1 MVEKRAAKKDKAK
14 QEAGDHKID
23 KEYTMLYLEDETIKK
38 VLHEVIKHPMA
49 NAGVV
54 FNNLGSKQPKYWKS
68 EEILLTLLLEVLDGE
83 HLALIKINEIDM
95 TEPVIPTEAS
105 EEFKQ
110 PTEPKEEEEPK
121 VDKEAEKEKLNQGLN
136 SLNEEVN

>member
-1 MVEKRAAKKDKAK
+1 LVEKRAAKKGKAK

-54 FNNLGSKQPKYWKS
+54 FNNLGSKQPK
-68 EEILLTLLLEVLDGE
+68 
-83 HLALIKINEIDM
+83 
-95 TEPVIPTEAS
+95 
-105 EEFKQ
+105 
-110 PTEPKEEEEPK
+110 
-121 VDKEAEKEKLNQGLN
+121 
-136 SLNEEVN
+136 